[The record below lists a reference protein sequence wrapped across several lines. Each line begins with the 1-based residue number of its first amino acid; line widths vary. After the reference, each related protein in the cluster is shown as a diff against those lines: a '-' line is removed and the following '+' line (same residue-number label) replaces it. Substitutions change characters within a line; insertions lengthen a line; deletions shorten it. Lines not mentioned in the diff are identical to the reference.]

1 MQDPST
7 LLRPS
12 AGNGFLV
19 SGPHYRRC
27 LRDHWFARHRVRR
40 DRSLS
45 RVAHLGCWKIGLQ
58 SQDHPWFIEVA
69 HKKSPPEWVSLAC
82 CRFIGQAAGQVDP
95 IQPQGND
102 KPEKNGSPFHK
113 AGRSF
118 AFYRRYENAARPEGS
133 GVYQVWRPN
142 P

>member
-1 MQDPST
+1 MVYRSRAQKKPAGVGLSG
-7 LLRPS
+7 LLP
-12 AGNGFLV
+12 V
-19 SGPHYRRC
+19 
-27 LRDHWFARHRVRR
+27 HWTG
-40 DRSLS
+40 SS
-45 RVAHLGCWKIGLQ
+45 
-58 SQDHPWFIEVA
+58 
-69 HKKSPPEWVSLAC
+69 
-82 CRFIGQAAGQVDP
+82 QVDP